1 MIAAVNGFAAV
12 YIGVVD
18 LAADIGRSGMVATED
33 ELVAGRTILAQIA
46 VDIVINGDGAI
57 VSGGQVQLVG
67 GWRVYQLVRVSASSS
82 DGTGGFDDVLERI
95 ACFFGDVNG
104 AALPVGRIAFENGD
118 AVIGDDFHM
127 VITVDGTALCRNTV
141 CLVVDEAAVGDFEPE
156 FFQQAALLKRNLG
169 LGRADVTVICVIGD
183 VIVDGT
189 P

>member
-118 AVIGDDFHM
+118 AVPYGYY
-127 VITVDGTALCRNTV
+127 CRWHRPV
-141 CLVVDEAAVGDFEPE
+141 P
-156 FFQQAALLKRNLG
+156 
-169 LGRADVTVICVIGD
+169 
-183 VIVDGT
+183 
-189 P
+189 